1 MNRRDFLRT
10 AAAGAGGSAAAAGA
24 AAPAA
29 AQETTEGG
37 GGGGG
42 GGGEPDFGG
51 WLDDVG
57 NFNGVEDMRG
67 NDQVTVQVGTEANG
81 GPYGYTPAAVHVDA
95 GTTIQF
101 EWTGNQEHNVVHQD
115 GDFESDLYTAAGV
128 NYEYTFEED
137 GIYNYYCTPHRGLG
151 MKGSVVVGSD
161 YPTAGGGDGGAVTP
175 LNPEHM
181 GVPFQAHFVGL
192 ATILAILSSLVF
204 TFYLLKYGESSHTKG
219 GN

>member
-24 AAPAA
+24 ATPAA
-29 AQETTEGG
+29 AQETT
-37 GGGGG
+37 GGGG

-51 WLDDVG
+51 WFSDVG

-115 GDFESDLYTAAGV
+115 GEFESDLYTAAGV

-137 GIYNYYCTPHRGLG
+137 GIYNYFCTPHRGLG

-161 YPTAGGGDGGAVTP
+161 YPTAGGGDGGGGGEPRVLPDGAKTI
-175 LNPEHM
+175 
-181 GVPFQAHFVGL
+181 GVATGFVMVATLGL
-192 ATILAILSSLVF
+192 AYF
-204 TFYLLKYGESSHTKG
+204 FMKYGGDYGDFEE
-219 GN
+219 

>member
-161 YPTAGGGDGGAVTP
+161 YPTAGGGDGGGGEPRVLPDGAKTI
-175 LNPEHM
+175 
-181 GVPFQAHFVGL
+181 GVATGFVMVATLGL
-192 ATILAILSSLVF
+192 AYF
-204 TFYLLKYGESSHTKG
+204 FMKYGGDYGDFED
-219 GN
+219 

>member
-29 AQETTEGG
+29 AQEDGE
-37 GGGGG
+37 GGG

-51 WLDDVG
+51 WFGDVS
-57 NFNGVEDMRG
+57 NFDGVEDMRG
-67 NDQVTVQVGTEANG
+67 TDQVTVEVGVEANG
-81 GPYGYTPAAVHVDA
+81 GPYGYAPAAVHVDP

-115 GDFESDLYTAAGV
+115 GDFESDLYTAPGV
-128 NYEYTFEED
+128 NYEYTFDDD

-161 YPTAGGGDGGAVTP
+161 YPTAGGGGGGREP
-175 LNPEHM
+175 LDPEHM
-181 GVPFQAHFVGL
+181 GVPFQAHFVGF

>member
-51 WLDDVG
+51 WLADVG

-67 NDQVTVQVGTEANG
+67 SDQVTVQVGTEANG

-161 YPTAGGGDGGAVTP
+161 YPTAGGGDGGGGEPRVLPDGAKTI
-175 LNPEHM
+175 
-181 GVPFQAHFVGL
+181 GVATGFVMVATLGL
-192 ATILAILSSLVF
+192 AYF
-204 TFYLLKYGESSHTKG
+204 FMKYGGDYGDFED
-219 GN
+219 

>member
-29 AQETTEGG
+29 AQETTE
-37 GGGGG
+37 GGGG

-115 GDFESDLYTAAGV
+115 GEFESDLYTAAGV

-161 YPTAGGGDGGAVTP
+161 YPTAGGGDGGGGEPRVLPDGAKTI
-175 LNPEHM
+175 
-181 GVPFQAHFVGL
+181 GVATGFVMVATLGL
-192 ATILAILSSLVF
+192 AYF
-204 TFYLLKYGESSHTKG
+204 FMKYGGDYGDFEE
-219 GN
+219 